1 MINIRNAEI
10 TDAERLVE
18 IYGYYVKNTAI
29 TFEYDIP
36 SLTEFRQL
44 MEQRNLPLGLFD
56 LHAFVEVADI
66 RNGNVTASAAAFYV
80 INRSF
85 SK

>member
-1 MINIRNAEI
+1 
-10 TDAERLVE
+10 
-18 IYGYYVKNTAI
+18 
-29 TFEYDIP
+29 
-36 SLTEFRQL
+36 

-80 INRSF
+80 INRSL
-85 SK
+85 SE

>member
-1 MINIRNAEI
+1 
-10 TDAERLVE
+10 
-18 IYGYYVKNTAI
+18 
-29 TFEYDIP
+29 
-36 SLTEFRQL
+36 
-44 MEQRNLPLGLFD
+44 MEQRNLPLGFFD

-66 RNGNVTASAAAFYV
+66 LDRNVTASAAAFYV